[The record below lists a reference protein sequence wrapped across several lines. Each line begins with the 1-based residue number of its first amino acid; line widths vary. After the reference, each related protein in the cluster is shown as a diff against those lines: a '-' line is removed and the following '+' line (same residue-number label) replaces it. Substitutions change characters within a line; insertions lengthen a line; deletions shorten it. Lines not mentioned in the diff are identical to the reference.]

1 MERLGNFPKVMA
13 RKGWSWDNE
22 SRKSSTEDNKGP
34 GEYIS
39 VGSPS
44 PPLTFPTTLPGRDN

>member
-34 GEYIS
+34 GESKLRGWLCYYLVS
-39 VGSPS
+39 
-44 PPLTFPTTLPGRDN
+44 